1 MHGARPES
9 PNELHICLGEFRQ
22 AFVATGGPMTLLSNL
37 LEFSIDPVE
46 LILRGTLIYW
56 LLFLLFRLVLRR
68 DVGSIAIADILVLVL
83 IADASQNAMSG
94 GYETVAD
101 GAVLVGTIAAW
112 NWLFDFLTYRFPAV
126 RRLIQAKPLRLIEN
140 GKLLRR
146 NLRKEMITQEELM
159 AALRR
164 EGVEQVDQVKLAT
177 MESDGEITVV
187 RIGSS

>member
-1 MHGARPES
+1 
-9 PNELHICLGEFRQ
+9 
-22 AFVATGGPMTLLSNL
+22 MTLLANL
-37 LEFSIDPVE
+37 FEFSMDPVE

-187 RIGSS
+187 RIEPS